1 MTIGD
6 ALLQEI
12 SDHIAKELGAVVSF
26 MREQGR
32 IVVSS
37 ERRRIGQVH
46 ELAARIMSG
55 EVDFLEVTRE
65 QAASSKVMREGVIL
79 PLDMDGVR
87 ETCVGVA
94 APLELARPYARIAQ
108 GWIYSHLKAAQ
119 AESDRRR
126 ALIETEAQ
134 IRDILEACPASC
146 ACVDLGGQLLFH
158 NARLREI
165 MEYSKE
171 ELDGIDTKLF
181 WVDLDHRARLIDK
194 LKAQDGELRDEEIQL
209 KTKTGKIKWVLISY
223 TKVSFHGAS
232 RLGWFYE
239 ITDRK
244 RQEEELHVA
253 KESAETALSQLKET
267 QAKLIQ
273 SEKMAALGKL
283 TAGIAHEIKNPLN
296 FVNNFAE
303 TSVELLDELS
313 AALAPALDK
322 LGDDARDEAEEVL
335 ETLTSDLS
343 AIAKHGKRADSIVK
357 SMLLHAR
364 GDLAER
370 RAIDVNGLI
379 EETLGLAYHGERA
392 RNREF
397 NIIFE
402 RDFDPKIEP
411 VELSPQEITRVL
423 VNLCNN
429 AFYATEKRKAQS
441 PNSDYEPVMRVAT
454 KELGDQVEIT
464 ILDNGSGIPKSVIDE
479 VFSPFFTTKDAG
491 EGTGLGLSL
500 SHDVIVAHHKG
511 SFTVRSEEGEFT
523 EFTIRLPHSIDGRP
537 QQKREEGPS

>member
-1 MTIGD
+1 
-6 ALLQEI
+6 
-12 SDHIAKELGAVVSF
+12 
-26 MREQGR
+26 
-32 IVVSS
+32 
-37 ERRRIGQVH
+37 
-46 ELAARIMSG
+46 
-55 EVDFLEVTRE
+55 
-65 QAASSKVMREGVIL
+65 
-79 PLDMDGVR
+79 
-87 ETCVGVA
+87 
-94 APLELARPYARIAQ
+94 
-108 GWIYSHLKAAQ
+108 
-119 AESDRRR
+119 
-126 ALIETEAQ
+126 
-134 IRDILEACPASC
+134 
-146 ACVDLGGQLLFH
+146 
-158 NARLREI
+158 
-165 MEYSKE
+165 
-171 ELDGIDTKLF
+171 
-181 WVDLDHRARLIDK
+181 
-194 LKAQDGELRDEEIQL
+194 
-209 KTKTGKIKWVLISY
+209 
-223 TKVSFHGAS
+223 
-232 RLGWFYE
+232 LGWFYD

-244 RQEEELHVA
+244 RQEAELHIA

-313 AALAPALDK
+313 AALAPAMDK
-322 LGDDARDEAEEVL
+322 LGDDARDEANDVL
-335 ETLTSDLS
+335 ETLASDLGT
-343 AIAKHGKRADSIVK
+343 IAKHGKRADSIVK

-370 RAIDVNGLI
+370 RALDVNDLI

-392 RNREF
+392 RDREF
-397 NIIFE
+397 NITFE
-402 RDFDPKIEP
+402 RDFDAKLEP
-411 VELSPQEITRVL
+411 VELNPQEITRVL

-454 KELGDQVEIT
+454 KELGDHVKIT
-464 ILDNGSGIPKSVIDE
+464 IMDNGTGIPKSVIDE

-500 SHDVIVAHHKG
+500 SHDIIVAQHKG

-523 EFTIRLPHSIDGRP
+523 EFTIRLPHRLDDRP